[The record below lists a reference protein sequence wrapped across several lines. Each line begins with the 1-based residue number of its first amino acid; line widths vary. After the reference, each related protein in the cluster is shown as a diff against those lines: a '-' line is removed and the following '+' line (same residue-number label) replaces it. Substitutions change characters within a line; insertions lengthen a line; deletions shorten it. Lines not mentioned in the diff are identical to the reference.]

1 MARTWEDYGN
11 DAIRVLYPT
20 TRDGIDY
27 MWGRPPDDETAPQGL
42 IAVQPWFHPDL
53 ALIEYVATDRMN
65 KDPTNTGVEPE
76 PPEPVA
82 PTITTVT
89 PTTAVLPDP
98 FTLTVDGTGF
108 TSAASVEFG
117 GIAMTTTYVSETQVT
132 AAVDT
137 TGLIAGDYIVEV
149 ADDAGKSNAVNF
161 TLT

>member
-1 MARTWEDYGN
+1 
-11 DAIRVLYPT
+11 
-20 TRDGIDY
+20 
-27 MWGRPPDDETAPQGL
+27 
-42 IAVQPWFHPDL
+42 
-53 ALIEYVATDRMN
+53 MN